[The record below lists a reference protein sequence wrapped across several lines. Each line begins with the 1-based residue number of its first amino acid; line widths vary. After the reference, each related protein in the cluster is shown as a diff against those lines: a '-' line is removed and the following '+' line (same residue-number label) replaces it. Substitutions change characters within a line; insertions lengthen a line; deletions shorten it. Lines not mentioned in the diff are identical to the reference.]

1 MVRGTQADSR
11 SLRVVSSLV
20 VRPLAEADLESA
32 FAWYESQSPSLGLE
46 FLRAVDACLGAIAAT
61 PLVYPVVYRGL
72 RRALLR
78 RFPYGVYFQV
88 DDATVRVVAC
98 IHCRQH
104 PRRWRR
110 RA

>member
-1 MVRGTQADSR
+1 V
-11 SLRVVSSLV
+11 LRLV
-20 VRPLAEADLESA
+20 VRPLAEADLDSA
-32 FAWYESQSPSLGLE
+32 FVWYEAQSPSLGLD
-46 FLRAVDACLGAIAAT
+46 FLRAVDACFDAIAAR
-61 PLVYPVVYRGL
+61 PLVYPVVHRGL

-78 RFPYGVYFQV
+78 RFPYGVYFHV
-88 DDATVRVVAC
+88 DETTVRVVAC